1 MLHQSNTPIPTTA
14 RHLSTEKIKKRTCS
28 SSLSMTRLF
37 LPLLITTMDKTGK
50 AHKKQQARAASNVG

>member
-1 MLHQSNTPIPTTA
+1 
-14 RHLSTEKIKKRTCS
+14 
-28 SSLSMTRLF
+28 MTRLF